1 MKKIYVILI
10 IAIAIILVSIVGVY
24 KYVNQKVADVASSEA
39 QATVSADE
47 FAHAFTKDSV
57 AAKKKYMTSVG
68 GDNII
73 ELKGKV
79 SKKETDNFD
88 QVNLFMTVQD
98 VTIQCTCAPDQKQ
111 KASAAA
117 IGTIVTLKGNFVGY
131 DDDMIDGK
139 IIRIN
144 KCVILK

>member
-1 MKKIYVILI
+1 
-10 IAIAIILVSIVGVY
+10 
-24 KYVNQKVADVASSEA
+24 
-39 QATVSADE
+39 VSASE

-111 KASAAA
+111 KANAAA
-117 IGTIVTLKGNFVGY
+117 IGTTVTVKGNFVGY

-144 KCVILK
+144 KCVIVK